1 MVPLFLETPIY
12 VYLSNLQG
20 TKVNTQCFINMRQA
34 IGVAVHAE
42 ISLLMTDKYPIKLQ
56 SPNNLLKSGQ
66 TTVGFHPEPQHV
78 RGESVEGNKFPAQNT
93 SCMEKGIWCQKE

>member
-1 MVPLFLETPIY
+1 
-12 VYLSNLQG
+12 
-20 TKVNTQCFINMRQA
+20 MRQA

-78 RGESVEGNKFPAQNT
+78 RGESVDGNKLPAQNT
-93 SCMEKGIWCQKE
+93 RIMYGKRNHIEAYLYLYIYCTIQY